1 MRKAQIIAR
10 IIIVILALGF
20 FFADFSIVAPI
31 VLSAFVILSFIDYQA
46 DKKKYNIFTGV
57 VFLFIL
63 FTFFII

>member
-1 MRKAQIIAR
+1 MIKAQIIAR

-31 VLSAFVILSFIDYQA
+31 VLSAFVILSLIDYQT
-46 DKKKYNIFTGV
+46 DKGKYNIFTAA